1 MVNNAIEG
9 VLGFSQRNGMTR
21 MDKRQKKAV
30 VAILMGSDSDLPIM
44 NETARMLDELEIAYE
59 MEIAS
64 AHRSP
69 QRTAQ
74 YARTAAGR
82 GIKAIIAG
90 AGGAFH
96 LAGVIAAETTLP
108 VIAVPISNSSLGG
121 MDSLLAAVQMPG
133 GVPVGV
139 MALGKAGAV
148 NAAIFSAQIIATSDG
163 GVRRRLARH
172 KQAMARDVEEKSER
186 LKRDLQ
192 SKARTS

>member
-1 MVNNAIEG
+1 
-9 VLGFSQRNGMTR
+9 
-21 MDKRQKKAV
+21 MDKRRKKPV

-44 NETARMLDELEIAYE
+44 NETARMLERLEIPYE

-74 YARTAAGR
+74 YARNAATR

-108 VIAVPISNSSLGG
+108 VIAVPIANSSLGG
-121 MDSLLAAVQMPG
+121 MDALLAAVQMPG

-148 NAAIFSAQIIATSDG
+148 NAAIFSAQIIATSDSD
-163 GVRRRLARH
+163 VSRRLARH
-172 KQAMARDVEEKSER
+172 KEEMVRGVEEKSER
-186 LKRDLQ
+186 MKRELQ